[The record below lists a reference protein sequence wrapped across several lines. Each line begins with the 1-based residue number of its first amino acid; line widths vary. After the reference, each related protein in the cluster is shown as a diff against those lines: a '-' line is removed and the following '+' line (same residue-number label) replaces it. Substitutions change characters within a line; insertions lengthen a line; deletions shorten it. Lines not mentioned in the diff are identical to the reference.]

1 MELEWDPAKAGRNL
15 RKHGVAFEE
24 AATVFG
30 DPFELYIYDP
40 DHSVMEERFVS
51 VGMAATGRLLVV
63 GYTDRGRKIRI
74 IFARRATASERLDYE
89 EA

>member
-1 MELEWDPAKAGRNL
+1 MELEWDRAKAGRNL

-30 DPFELYIYDP
+30 DSFELCIYDP

-51 VGMAATGRLLVV
+51 GNGCDRSAAGRRL
-63 GYTDRGRKIRI
+63 YRS
-74 IFARRATASERLDYE
+74 RA
-89 EA
+89 